1 MQIRINSKPVLSPSK
16 YLQMFF
22 RSLRKMSHGRG
33 RSDFRSPKPGRF
45 QGRFIRFVMFDVR
58 GFRTLWKKSLLTHT
72 SSVFS
77 AHASSLLLLLS
88 TSSLQENHSRSRR
101 TPACP
106 PASLLLRLFWKYGAS
121 HREPAASQP
130 AQSAPNAAAGR
141 PRGSLS
147 RLDAQMDGR

>member
-1 MQIRINSKPVLSPSK
+1 MDADQDQLQTKTSSKSEQTCDCSAGLTSRVQTWTFSRTIYSIRH
-16 YLQMFF
+16 
-22 RSLRKMSHGRG
+22 SL
-33 RSDFRSPKPGRF
+33 
-45 QGRFIRFVMFDVR
+45 DVR

-106 PASLLLRLFWKYGAS
+106 PASLLLRLFWKSGAS
-121 HREPAASQP
+121 HRDPAASQP
-130 AQSAPNAAAGR
+130 AQSAPRAAAGQ

-147 RLDAQMDGR
+147 RLDAQMGG